1 MKIGILS
8 DLHLGYRQYGSI
20 DREEDFYQ
28 QFHKCCDKLNEKNV
42 DMVIIAGDIFDKP
55 NPSPRSMHEY
65 GKGIK
70 SLGAKII
77 VAIKGNHTMLLR
89 DNHYSVDEFFFD
101 EKSVGNY
108 FLLDDDSISF
118 ENVRVDGI
126 TYRPDSRIDGFLYE
140 QQEIADEDDPCDFRI
155 LVTHQAYQEHSGF
168 FGVELSLN
176 DLNTEPYDLII
187 NGHIHSHQIS
197 VLNDDTIFLQPG
209 SIERMNTAEALDEE
223 KNGKGVWIYDTD
235 NDTLTFC
242 DIECERKFL
251 QGDINIASENQLDKV
266 FNILDKKL
274 DELSPLKP
282 IVSYNYH
289 DFIGKSYIIRD
300 KIADS
305 SKKSLINNSNII
317 NESEKDLAVVISD
330 YEVPTVLEMLNMA
343 NVDLSDE
350 EKRLASDIHEFSQEG
365 KDIKGLLEDYRK
377 KYFNNKPKIKVDTK
391 KIMKEIE
398 EYEKYFESL

>member
-8 DLHLGYRQYGSI
+8 DLHLGYRQYGSV

-101 EKSVGNY
+101 EKAIGNY

-176 DLNTEPYDLII
+176 DLNTDPYDLII

-197 VLNDDTIFLQPG
+197 VLSDDTIFLQPG

-251 QGDINIASENQLDKV
+251 QGDINIASERQLTIV
-266 FNILDKKL
+266 FDILNKKL
-274 DELSPLKP
+274 DALDSVKP
-282 IVSYNYH
+282 VISFNYH
-289 DFIGKSYIIRD
+289 DFINKPHIIRD
-300 KIADS
+300 EIAKS

-317 NESEKDLAVVISD
+317 NETEKEISVEFSD
-330 YEVPTVLEMLNMA
+330 GEIPTVLEMLNMI
-343 NVDLSDE
+343 DTDFSKDE
-350 EKRLASDIHEFSQEG
+350 KKLASDIHEFCKDG
-365 KDIKGLLEDYRK
+365 KDISGLLESYRK
-377 KYFNNKPKIKVDTK
+377 RHFNNKPKKIDIED
-391 KIMKEIE
+391 IMKEIE